1 MAELLPSPRS
11 WATLLA
17 ELEVATTCCL
27 PLAAALPVLV
37 LALSLRLNFLVQV
50 SGEAAARG
58 YGGYSLVLQ
67 KVPSEG
73 S

>member
-1 MAELLPSPRS
+1 MADLPPTPRS
-11 WATLLA
+11 WAMLLA

-50 SGEAAARG
+50 SGE
-58 YGGYSLVLQ
+58 
-67 KVPSEG
+67 
-73 S
+73 

>member
-1 MAELLPSPRS
+1 MADLPPSPRS
-11 WATLLA
+11 WAMLLA

-50 SGEAAARG
+50 SGEAAARARG
-58 YGGYSLVLQ
+58 CHVVLE

>member
-1 MAELLPSPRS
+1 MADLLPSPRS

-50 SGEAAARG
+50 SAE
-58 YGGYSLVLQ
+58 
-67 KVPSEG
+67 
-73 S
+73 